1 MFIFAIIRPEFR
13 VPFNA
18 VVCTAFQGTLEH
30 DKTGLI
36 DYILHSGVIRV
47 ETAVLTAYRQRLYMN
62 TTENIL
68 TFEDFGL
75 RAELMQSINY
85 AGFKQPS
92 PIQAMVIPVIME
104 GRDVVGQAHTGT
116 GKTAAFGLPTL
127 NKMDLKGG
135 IETLIITPTR
145 ELANQV
151 SDEIYKFGKHLG
163 VRTVTI
169 YGGSSYNR
177 QIDLIERGAQV
188 IIATPGRLLDMLSR
202 DMLKGFAPST
212 VILDEADEMLDM
224 GFLDDINEIFT
235 YLPTERQTLLFSATM
250 PAPIKQLAERI
261 LVNPYFASITKEE
274 TTNTDISQQYYVIE
288 ESERD
293 DAIIRLMDAEDA
305 QKTVVFCRTKKEVDR
320 LSNVLSAAGYSAKGL
335 HGDMEQRSRES
346 VIKGL
351 KTDAIDVLIA
361 TDVAARGLHIDGVT
375 HVFNYH
381 IPFDP
386 ESYVHRIGRTGRA
399 GKKGVAITL
408 VTPLEFKELQRIR
421 SKVGTTMEHAYIP
434 SKHDVKEAQVSRLL
448 ADIEKQHIFDEA
460 HKVLDALKE
469 EYDMDQIAYK
479 LISVLMEQNKVQG
492 PNQIGIAR
500 ERLEKILSNLDR
512 RDRGGSNNRNR
523 GGFNNRNRSG
533 NGGGNRYRSSND
545 RGGDRGE
552 QRGERSEYRGER
564 SDRGGDRPRSHSG
577 NRSSKPRY

>member
-1 MFIFAIIRPEFR
+1 
-13 VPFNA
+13 
-18 VVCTAFQGTLEH
+18 
-30 DKTGLI
+30 
-36 DYILHSGVIRV
+36 
-47 ETAVLTAYRQRLYMN
+47 MN
-62 TTENIL
+62 NTHETTEENL
-68 TFEDFGL
+68 VTFDTFGL
-75 RAELMQSINY
+75 RRELMQSINY
-85 AGFKQPS
+85 AGFTTPS
-92 PIQAMVIPVIME
+92 PIQQMVIPVIME

-127 NKMDLKGG
+127 NKMNLKGG

-151 SDEIYKFGKHLG
+151 SDEIFKFGKHLG

-235 YLPTERQTLLFSATM
+235 YLPSERQTLLFSATM

-261 LVNPYFASITKEE
+261 LVNPYFASITKTE
-274 TTNTDISQQYYVIE
+274 TTNTDITQQYYVIE

-335 HGDMEQRSRES
+335 HGDMEQRQRES

-399 GKKGVAITL
+399 GKKGMAITL

-421 SKVGTTMEHAYIP
+421 AKVGTTMEHAYIP
-434 SKHDVKEAQVSRLL
+434 SKVNVKEAQVSRLINE
-448 ADIEKQHIFDEA
+448 IEKQHIYDEA
-460 HKVLDALKE
+460 HKVLDLLKQD
-469 EYDMDQIAYK
+469 YDQEQIAYK
-479 LISVLMEQNKVQG
+479 LISVLMERNTVQG
-492 PNQIGIAR
+492 PNNIGIAA
-500 ERLEKILSNLDR
+500 ERLEKILHNLER
-512 RDRGGSNNRNR
+512 RG
-523 GGFNNRNRSG
+523 
-533 NGGGNRYRSSND
+533 ND
-545 RGGDRGE
+545 RGGNRRGGGFNRNRNGGNRSGGGGYRGNNDRG
-552 QRGERSEYRGER
+552 GER
-564 SDRGGDRPRSHSG
+564 SDRGERGGNDRGERSRSFSG
-577 NRSSKPRY
+577 QNRSPKPRY